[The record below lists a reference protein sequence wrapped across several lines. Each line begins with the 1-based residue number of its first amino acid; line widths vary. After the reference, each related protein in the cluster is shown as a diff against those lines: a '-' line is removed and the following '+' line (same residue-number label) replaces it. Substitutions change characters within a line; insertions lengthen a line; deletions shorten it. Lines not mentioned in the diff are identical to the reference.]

1 MYTATS
7 GRRIADSVIEAI
19 VSGQQQSAMKNAY
32 RDKLLE
38 QQRKENEI
46 RQQMASTQ
54 QGVNKTQMGLA
65 VAKDIVNA
73 LAKAGVI
80 KSSMDKTETQ
90 EVVPAETVTP
100 KETPT
105 LGIQQET
112 PSAEV
117 TETDIGDKAPSGGVE
132 IGGTD
137 TTSSG
142 GAMTNES
149 VSEASQL
156 ETTQDFMGSIQNME
170 EAETLLEATMA
181 RVKDHPESKNA
192 YKAYKR
198 ARAEYERLN
207 KVVDAKQ
214 KMFAEANIG
223 LGRTPMA
230 YDPVGNLVPAFT
242 MVDASGNTVYNP
254 NSGVFNQIKLR
265 TDPTLAKE
273 AGIVEQGNKTALS
286 QEQGGTFNP
295 AGTVTSGIGLA
306 SGISDIVNRGAN
318 LQNVL
323 GTVGSG
329 IGLARQGASLLAEYG
344 GDIGSQI
351 GGVGGALQSVGNVV
365 APVGSIIGALGSGN
379 VADGARSLA
388 KGALP
393 YAGKIFSTVGSTM
406 SGTGLGT
413 ALGTAGTALSSVIST
428 AAPYYA
434 LAKAGGMAIN
444 MITANN
450 PKLRDTP
457 LGLLGEG
464 LKNPITGVERSIGA
478 KLAEKGIGDR
488 HTNNTV
494 AALFNPGGILEE
506 LGLGT
511 WICTAVKKHTY
522 LTNDEEDVIAKLRVY
537 AKEKHNK
544 WFRLYLVHGM
554 KLVNAI
560 AKQEKDLKEFYTNIR
575 EILVKPVTELFD
587 KDNEAAYQLYHKTT
601 ELLRSKYLPEL
612 IVDGGELCPYKA

>member
-1 MYTATS
+1 MSLLDDARQLLSGQDPRRNSTQLPPRGGAPRMEPSYVTGALEAPGGDRAQRVSSMYDAALKTREGERAAGILNAPALTSPVTENIPETSELSEATGYLGMGSKALSTGAEIANFADAPAVSSALETAGKVAGGVAGVFGAGVS
-7 GRRIADSVIEAI
+7 AYNIAKGEGNPNDYMNVARTAAPYVKDVATTLAPEAMKTLTSVI
-19 VSGQQQSAMKNAY
+19 
-32 RDKLLE
+32 
-38 QQRKENEI
+38 
-46 RQQMASTQ
+46 
-54 QGVNKTQMGLA
+54 
-65 VAKDIVNA
+65 
-73 LAKAGVI
+73 
-80 KSSMDKTETQ
+80 
-90 EVVPAETVTP
+90 
-100 KETPT
+100 
-105 LGIQQET
+105 
-112 PSAEV
+112 
-117 TETDIGDKAPSGGVE
+117 PSGVA
-132 IGGTD
+132 
-137 TTSSG
+137 S
-142 GAMTNES
+142 A
-149 VSEASQL
+149 VS
-156 ETTQDFMGSIQNME
+156 I
-170 EAETLLEATMA
+170 
-181 RVKDHPESKNA
+181 
-192 YKAYKR
+192 
-198 ARAEYERLN
+198 
-207 KVVDAKQ
+207 
-214 KMFAEANIG
+214 
-223 LGRTPMA
+223 
-230 YDPVGNLVPAFT
+230 
-242 MVDASGNTVYNP
+242 
-254 NSGVFNQIKLR
+254 
-265 TDPTLAKE
+265 
-273 AGIVEQGNKTALS
+273 
-286 QEQGGTFNP
+286 
-295 AGTVTSGIGLA
+295 
-306 SGISDIVNRGAN
+306 
-318 LQNVL
+318 
-323 GTVGSG
+323 
-329 IGLARQGASLLAEYG
+329 
-344 GDIGSQI
+344 
-351 GGVGGALQSVGNVV
+351 
-365 APVGSIIGALGSGN
+365 
-379 VADGARSLA
+379 
-388 KGALP
+388 
-393 YAGKIFSTVGSTM
+393 
-406 SGTGLGT
+406 
-413 ALGTAGTALSSVIST
+413 